1 MKIAMI
7 VAPWFTVPPA
17 THGGTETLVNDLVEE
32 LVARGDEV
40 TLYSVGSSRT
50 SGRLRSLFSEQQD
63 VHLSTSERS
72 VVECMHALF
81 AYREA
86 TSADF
91 DLIHDHAGLL
101 SVSIGAPMRRP
112 PILHTVHRIFTPSNQ
127 PLYRLLAEFPGMYFS
142 TISQAQRC
150 AMPDLPSIATIYN
163 AMNPNI
169 YPFVREKDH
178 YLAYLGRIRAEKG
191 CHLAIVLAQRS
202 GWPLKLAGRIDDR
215 HFFHTQIEP
224 QLGRGIE
231 YVGEVNVQ
239 EKAELLAH
247 ARALIFPVQWE
258 EPFGLV
264 VIEALACGTPV
275 IAMPRGALPE
285 IIRNGVDGFLVDD
298 VDGMLRALDQ
308 LDTIDP
314 EMCRRRVEE
323 SFSRSAMA
331 TRYQELYNRILTFT
345 CHDPKNL
352 GHSIC

>member
-17 THGGTETLVNDLVEE
+17 THGGTETLVHDLVEE

-40 TLYSVGSSRT
+40 TLYAAGSSRT
-50 SGRLRSLFSEQQD
+50 GGALRSLFSEQQEL
-63 VHLSTSERS
+63 HLATSERS

-86 TSADF
+86 ASDGV

-112 PILHTVHRIFTPSNQ
+112 PILHTVHRILTPANQ
-127 PLYRLLAEFPGMYFS
+127 PLYRMLAAFPGMYFS
-142 TISQAQRC
+142 TISQAQRRS
-150 AMPDLPSIATIYN
+150 MPDLPSMATIHN
-163 AMNPNI
+163 ALSPSL
-169 YPFVREKDH
+169 YPFVRKKDH
-178 YLAYLGRIRAEKG
+178 YLAFLGRIRAEKG
-191 CHLAIVLAQRS
+191 CHLAIALAQRS

-215 HFFHTQIEP
+215 HFFQTQIEP
-224 QLGRGIE
+224 QLGRGVE
-231 YVGEVNVQ
+231 YVGEVNVP

-275 IAMPRGALPE
+275 IAMPRGGLPE
-285 IIRNGVDGFLVDD
+285 IIRHGVDGFLVDD
-298 VDGMLRALDQ
+298 MDGMLRALDQ

-314 EMCRRRVEE
+314 EICRRRVEE
-323 SFSRSAMA
+323 AFSRSAMA
-331 TRYQELYNRILTFT
+331 TRYQELYQRILAFT
-345 CHDPKNL
+345 
-352 GHSIC
+352 